1 MYAVA
6 SSDTTAKLTSNPA
19 SGGPTG
25 GSDKRPTAGPLH
37 LLEDENSR
45 LRRLIAELRLDLELL
60 KRVPGIPDRR

>member
-6 SSDTTAKLTSNPA
+6 SSHAASKPTPRGLDKL
-19 SGGPTG
+19 
-25 GSDKRPTAGPLH
+25 PTAGRLH

-60 KRVPGIPDRR
+60 KRVTGSVDRR

>member
-1 MYAVA
+1 MYAAA

-19 SGGPTG
+19 PGGLEKLPTTG
-25 GSDKRPTAGPLH
+25 QLH

-60 KRVPGIPDRR
+60 KRVPGSADRL